1 MSMFFGNSILGRVRI
16 LMDKAGG
23 DGGSGG
29 GGGGGN
35 GGGSGG
41 KGGDGGG
48 GDKGGEDIATLKAQN
63 ADLMARLERLEKQ
76 NGNGGGSGGAGG
88 SGGEGDDLAE
98 KARKEAEAKA
108 KAQAEQKKLESALKF
123 NLTVH
128 QWVKDNATLLPKSIE
143 GIMAQAA
150 KETYADGIEQASVLK
165 VSIVSEFFSQQ
176 ANLDLLT
183 DAQKESL
190 DEWRK
195 LTKTDKQA
203 RVQQIYDNVFEPT
216 FEALKRQKKAEAL
229 NKGFGESTASEDA
242 YKEKMREISKKH
254 YGVK

>member
-23 DGGSGG
+23 GEGG
-29 GGGGGN
+29 GGGGGGGA
-35 GGGSGG
+35 GGGGA
-41 KGGDGGG
+41 GG
-48 GDKGGEDIATLKAQN
+48 GDKTAE
-63 ADLMARLERLEKQ
+63 LEKQ
-76 NGNGGGSGGAGG
+76 LADEKAKNQAFEERLKKLEGAGGGGAGG
-88 SGGEGDDLAE
+88 GNKDEDDLAE

-108 KAQAEQKKLESALKF
+108 KTASEQKRLEGALKF
-123 NLTVH
+123 NLTLP
-128 QWVKDNATLLPKSIE
+128 QWVKDNASVLPKSIE

-165 VSIVSEFFSQQ
+165 VSIVGEFFAQQ

-183 DAQKESL
+183 AAQKDAL
-190 DEWRK
+190 DEWKK
-195 LTKTDKQA
+195 LTKTEKQA
-203 RVQQIYDNVFEPT
+203 RVQQIFDNVFEPT
-216 FEALKRQKKAEAL
+216 FESLKRQKKAEAL
-229 NKGFGESTASEDA
+229 NKGFGESTGAEDA

>member
-29 GGGGGN
+29 GGGGTGGDGGDKSKEELAALKTQN
-35 GGGSGG
+35 ADLLARLEKLEKGQGGSGG
-41 KGGDGGG
+41 GGG
-48 GDKGGEDIATLKAQN
+48 GGKDE
-63 ADLMARLERLEKQ
+63 
-76 NGNGGGSGGAGG
+76 
-88 SGGEGDDLAE
+88 DDLAE

-108 KAQAEQKKLESALKF
+108 KTASEQKRLEGALKF
-123 NLTVH
+123 NLTLP
-128 QWVKDNATLLPKSIE
+128 QWVKDNASVLPKSIE

-150 KETYADGIEQASVLK
+150 KETYADGIEQASTLK
-165 VSIVSEFFSQQ
+165 VSIVSEFFAQQ

-183 DAQKESL
+183 AAQKDSL
-190 DEWRK
+190 DEWKK
-195 LTKTDKQA
+195 LTKTEKQA
-203 RVQQIYDNVFEPT
+203 RVQQIFDNVFEPT
-216 FEALKRQKKAEAL
+216 FESLKRQKKAEAL
-229 NKGFGESTASEDA
+229 NKGFGESTGAEDA